1 MPKYLRPEARPADWR
16 SLDEAQQKAFRQVVE
31 RATEAI
37 ETIPDPKLRREARL
51 ESTHWLSE
59 DRTSRTVF
67 LSGARGT
74 GKTTVMMS
82 LIKAS
87 TEESG
92 EAVRK
97 SFPEDLHY
105 GLNLMRQRA
114 LWLEPVDMASPSP
127 SANLLAAFMARIEEV
142 IYRLCWRSRCVRSPS
157 VILSFKYWPFD
168 RGQCSCRAR
177 RADMS

>member
-37 ETIPDPKLRREARL
+37 ETIPDPKLRREARP

-114 LWLEPVDMASPSP
+114 LWLEPVDMAHHRPRRIFWPPSWHVSKKSYIDSVGEVGVFALLRLYFP
-127 SANLLAAFMARIEEV
+127 SNKGRLIVVSALVARGE
-142 IYRLCWRSRCVRSPS
+142 
-157 VILSFKYWPFD
+157 
-168 RGQCSCRAR
+168 QT
-177 RADMS
+177 

>member
-37 ETIPDPKLRREARL
+37 ETIPDPKLRREARP

-114 LWLEPVDMASPSP
+114 LWLEPVDMASPAP

-157 VILSFKYWPFD
+157 VILSFK
-168 RGQCSCRAR
+168 
-177 RADMS
+177 